1 MTDPRRPAAPQRGPG
16 VAETVRITSI
26 ICAAMVSGLV
36 LMVVVALVIAQP
48 RDPTAALPGW
58 APAIPVVLGL
68 GAGLYLQLAAFRPRP
83 LPPTARPVGPDA
95 VLAGWRTAFFLA
107 IAVPEVAG
115 IAGFAVSVAVSS
127 YWPAVI
133 GVLFAAPL
141 VVVWCRPRVSL
152 PRYLRALERDG
163 GRTGLL
169 DPTGTLVNG

>member
-1 MTDPRRPAAPQRGPG
+1 MTTSTTISMTDPHRHAGPRRGPG
-16 VAETVRITSI
+16 VAETVRIASI
-26 ICAAMVSGLV
+26 ICAAMV
-36 LMVVVALVIAQP
+36 
-48 RDPTAALPGW
+48 
-58 APAIPVVLGL
+58 
-68 GAGLYLQLAAFRPRP
+68 
-83 LPPTARPVGPDA
+83 
-95 VLAGWRTAFFLA
+95 AFFLA
-107 IAVPEVAG
+107 IAIPEVAG

-169 DPTGTLVNG
+169 DPTGALVTG